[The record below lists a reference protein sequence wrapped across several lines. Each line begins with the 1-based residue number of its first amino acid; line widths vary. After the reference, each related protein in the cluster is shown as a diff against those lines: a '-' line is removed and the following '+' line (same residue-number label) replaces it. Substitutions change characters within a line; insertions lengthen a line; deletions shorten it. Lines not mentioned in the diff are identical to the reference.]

1 MCSSQTSE
9 TDESVRPV
17 QDLLLLL
24 LLLLIII
31 IIIIIIIILVPVRE
45 LQVDPG
51 SLQPEADDPQMI
63 SCFMYESNFLGTNS
77 RVKRSQFKN
86 VYE

>member
-17 QDLLLLL
+17 QDLLLL

-51 SLQPEADDPQMI
+51 SLQPEPDDPQMI

>member
-17 QDLLLLL
+17 QDLLLL

-77 RVKRSQFKN
+77 RVKGSQFKN